1 MRVLL
6 DENLP
11 HDLSAL
17 LPDHLVDTVAGRG
30 WSGTRNGE
38 LLRRASGE
46 YDVFLTMDRR
56 LPEQQ
61 KIVQLP
67 FGVVLLLA
75 PSNRLVHLEP
85 LIPDLLRLLPL
96 VAPGTVQMVGV

>member
-1 MRVLL
+1 VRVLL

-11 HDLSAL
+11 HDLSSL
-17 LPDHLVDTVAGRG
+17 LPGHVVDTVAGRG

-38 LLRRASGE
+38 LLRRASDD

-61 KIVQLP
+61 QIAQLP
-67 FGVVLLLA
+67 FGVIVLLA
-75 PSNRLVHLEP
+75 PSNRLVHLQP
-85 LIPDLLRLLPL
+85 LISGLLEMLPR
-96 VAPGTVQMVGV
+96 VAPGTVQLVGT

>member
-11 HDLSAL
+11 HALSGW
-17 LPDHLVDTVAGRG
+17 LPGHLVDTVAGRG

-38 LLRRASGE
+38 LLRRASGD

-61 KIVQLP
+61 QIAQLP
-67 FGVVLLLA
+67 FGVIVLIA
-75 PSNRLVHLEP
+75 PSNRLVHLQ
-85 LIPDLLRLLPL
+85 PL
-96 VAPGTVQMVGV
+96 VAGILRALPRVTPGAVHMVGA